1 MTSQFI
7 QKKCLQNCTL
17 NLNKT
22 NKILNLAHMQRYISV
37 LLLIFITNLSFAQNH
52 QTPDWLQDLP
62 YNTSEYIYA
71 IGFSDPKMSDSIL
84 AKNLALNRALAIA
97 VMVNQS
103 QVSYA
108 SDFYE
113 AKSEEHRWYITKESF
128 EEFGKIKASAYVNN
142 NYEIVKSETNSN
154 GELIILLKFFPS
166 QEKGVEHNF
175 NIEIEY
181 YSQVFEL
188 SNTRAL
194 EHFRNI
200 MLNTCWTNLKTK
212 DSLKTYYELSNYN
225 NYINIKESY
234 GTLEI
239 EAPRFH
245 YNYKPSLANKIDFK
259 DFSSY
264 SPLQKGLWQ
273 SYLDSYT
280 QSIFNINKNHSSKI
294 GTIQD
299 EFKRSK
305 NTYDS
310 QQGQGQKTE
319 SLTRNT
325 LRNTLNFE
333 LGGIEI
339 YNNYLYNRVYL
350 QNKRPSYSNVNSS
363 QIKNENSNN
372 AKDKKSKEWFFKRWF
387 KKKS

>member
-1 MTSQFI
+1 
-7 QKKCLQNCTL
+7 
-17 NLNKT
+17 
-22 NKILNLAHMQRYISV
+22 
-37 LLLIFITNLSFAQNH
+37 
-52 QTPDWLQDLP
+52 
-62 YNTSEYIYA
+62 
-71 IGFSDPKMSDSIL
+71 
-84 AKNLALNRALAIA
+84 
-97 VMVNQS
+97 
-103 QVSYA
+103 
-108 SDFYE
+108 
-113 AKSEEHRWYITKESF
+113 
-128 EEFGKIKASAYVNN
+128 
-142 NYEIVKSETNSN
+142 
-154 GELIILLKFFPS
+154 
-166 QEKGVEHNF
+166 
-175 NIEIEY
+175 
-181 YSQVFEL
+181 
-188 SNTRAL
+188 
-194 EHFRNI
+194 
-200 MLNTCWTNLKTK
+200 
-212 DSLKTYYELSNYN
+212 
-225 NYINIKESY
+225 
-234 GTLEI
+234 
-239 EAPRFH
+239 
-245 YNYKPSLANKIDFK
+245 
-259 DFSSY
+259 
-264 SPLQKGLWQ
+264 LQKGLWQ

>member
-1 MTSQFI
+1 
-7 QKKCLQNCTL
+7 
-17 NLNKT
+17 
-22 NKILNLAHMQRYISV
+22 MQRYVSV
-37 LLLIFITNLSFAQNH
+37 LILSFIINLSFAQNH
-52 QTPDWLQDLP
+52 KTPDWLQDLP
-62 YNTSEYIYA
+62 YNTNEYIYA
-71 IGFSDPKMSDSIL
+71 IGFSDPKMNDSIL
-84 AKNLALNRALAIA
+84 AKNLALNRALSIA
-97 VMVNQS
+97 VMANQS

-113 AKSEEHRWYITKESF
+113 AKSEEHRWYVTKESF
-128 EEFGKIKASAYVNN
+128 EEFGRIKASAYVNN
-142 NYEIVKSETNSN
+142 NYEIVRTEKNSN
-154 GELIILLKFFPS
+154 EELIILLKFFPS
-166 QEKGVEHNF
+166 QDKNLEHNF
-175 NIEIEY
+175 YTELEY

-200 MLNTCWTNLKTK
+200 ILNTCWTNLTTK
-212 DSLKTYYELSNYN
+212 DSLKTYYEISNYN

-234 GTLEI
+234 GSLEI

-245 YNYKPSLANKIDFK
+245 YNYKASLANKIDFK
-259 DFSSY
+259 DFGSY

-273 SYLDSYT
+273 AYLDSYI
-280 QSIFNINKNHSSKI
+280 QSIFHITKNHSSKI

-299 EFKRSK
+299 EFKRHK
-305 NTYDS
+305 NTP
-310 QQGQGQKTE
+310 GTKGQKTE

-325 LRNTLNFE
+325 LKNILNFE

-350 QNKRPSYSNVNSS
+350 QNKRIAYTNVTSLQINNEKNNNS
-363 QIKNENSNN
+363 
-372 AKDKKSKEWFFKRWF
+372 KDKKNKECFLKRWF